1 MIKNIPL
8 NSAIVILIVGLIY
21 GQKYSSILDSRKTA
35 ITSAIEKVGPS
46 VACINVE
53 QAVSAYSS
61 QDPFFRY
68 FFPPEIYP
76 VKSSGSG
83 VVISPDGYVLTN
95 THVVEKAS
103 KITVTL
109 SGGETYDAEV
119 IGIDKTSDLAL
130 LRLEGKDFPYA
141 VLGNSDDL
149 IVGEWV
155 IALGNPFE
163 LFSISN
169 QPTASVGIISA
180 NHMDFGMQKES
191 GRVLQ
196 NMIQTDAAI
205 NPGNSG
211 GPLVN
216 SDGEVIGIN
225 TFIFTGS
232 NYNRGSIGIGFAIPI
247 NTAKRIAKELKISGS
262 IDRSFTTGLV
272 VQPLTRGLIR
282 HLNIPFRNGVIVV
295 HVDKNSAAQKAGI
308 SIGDIIVTAA
318 NKKVN
323 SPSDIRDIIAEK
335 DLRSG
340 DKIKFKVYRDNGY
353 IDVKLKL
360 GSYK

>member
-1 MIKNIPL
+1 MINSHTKVIVLMLYIAVNIFAQPNV
-8 NSAIVILIVGLIY
+8 NS
-21 GQKYSSILDSRKTA
+21 SRKTA
-35 ITSAIEKVGPS
+35 ITRAIEKVGPA
-46 VACINVE
+46 VACINV
-53 QAVSAYSS
+53 QQNVSAYTTS
-61 QDPFFRY
+61 DPFFRY

-76 VKSSGSG
+76 MKSSGSG

-95 THVVEKAS
+95 THVVENAS
-103 KITVTL
+103 KISVTL
-109 SGGETYDAEV
+109 SGGDEYDAEV
-119 IGIDKTSDLAL
+119 IGVDKTSDLAL
-130 LRLEGKDFPYA
+130 LLLNGNNFPFA
-141 VLGNSDDL
+141 EMGDSDDL
-149 IVGEWV
+149 IIGEWV

-163 LFSISN
+163 LFSVSN

-196 NMIQTDAAI
+196 NMMQTDAAI

-216 SDGEVIGIN
+216 TEGKVIGIN

-247 NTAKRIAKELKISGS
+247 NTAKRIAKELKTSGS

-272 VQPLTRGLIR
+272 VQPLTRSLIR
-282 HLNIPFRNGVIVV
+282 HLNIPFRDGVIVV
-295 HVDKNSAAQKAGI
+295 HVDKNSSAQKAGI
-308 SIGDIIVTAA
+308 AIGDIIITAA
-318 NKKVN
+318 GNKVN

-340 DKIKFKVYRDNGY
+340 DTIKFKIFRENAYLNIR
-353 IDVKLKL
+353 LKL
-360 GSYK
+360 GSYR

>member
-1 MIKNIPL
+1 MI
-8 NSAIVILIVGLIY
+8 NSHTKVIVLMLYIAVNLFAQPNVD
-21 GQKYSSILDSRKTA
+21 SSRKTA
-35 ITSAIEKVGPS
+35 ITRAIEKVGPA
-46 VACINVE
+46 VACINV
-53 QAVSAYSS
+53 QQNVSAYTTS
-61 QDPFFRY
+61 DPFFRY

-76 VKSSGSG
+76 MKSSGSG

-95 THVVEKAS
+95 THVVENAS
-103 KITVTL
+103 RISVTL
-109 SGGETYDAEV
+109 SGGDEYDAEV
-119 IGIDKTSDLAL
+119 IGVDKTSDLAL
-130 LRLEGKDFPYA
+130 LLLNGNNFPFA
-141 VLGNSDDL
+141 EMGDSDDL
-149 IVGEWV
+149 IIGEWV

-163 LFSISN
+163 LFSVSN

-216 SDGEVIGIN
+216 SEGRVIGIN

-247 NTAKRIAKELKISGS
+247 NTAKRIAKELKTSGS

-272 VQPLTRGLIR
+272 VQPLTRSMIR
-282 HLNIPFRNGVIVV
+282 HLKIPFRDGVIVV
-295 HVDKNSAAQKAGI
+295 HVDKNSSAQKAGI
-308 SIGDIIVTAA
+308 AIGDIIVTAA
-318 NKKVN
+318 GNKVN

-340 DKIKFKVYRDNGY
+340 DRIKFKIFRENAYLNIR
-353 IDVKLKL
+353 LKL
-360 GSYK
+360 GSYR

>member
-1 MIKNIPL
+1 MI
-8 NSAIVILIVGLIY
+8 NSHTKVIVLMLYIAVNLFAQPNVD
-21 GQKYSSILDSRKTA
+21 SSRKTA
-35 ITSAIEKVGPS
+35 ITRAIEKVGPA
-46 VACINVE
+46 VACINV
-53 QAVSAYSS
+53 QQNVSAYTTS
-61 QDPFFRY
+61 DPFFRY

-76 VKSSGSG
+76 MKSSGSG

-95 THVVEKAS
+95 THVVENAS
-103 KITVTL
+103 RISVTL
-109 SGGETYDAEV
+109 SGGDEYDAEV
-119 IGIDKTSDLAL
+119 IGVDKTSDLAL
-130 LRLEGKDFPYA
+130 LLLNGNNFPFA
-141 VLGNSDDL
+141 EMGDSDDL
-149 IVGEWV
+149 IIGEWV

-163 LFSISN
+163 LFSVSN

-216 SDGEVIGIN
+216 SEGRVIGIN

-247 NTAKRIAKELKISGS
+247 NTAKRIAKELKTSGS

-272 VQPLTRGLIR
+272 VQPLTRSMIR
-282 HLNIPFRNGVIVV
+282 HLKIPFRDGVIVV
-295 HVDKNSAAQKAGI
+295 HVDKNSSAQKAGI
-308 SIGDIIVTAA
+308 AIGDIIVTAA
-318 NKKVN
+318 GNKVN

-340 DKIKFKVYRDNGY
+340 DRIKFKIFRENAYLNIR
-353 IDVKLKL
+353 LKL
-360 GSYK
+360 ASYR

>member
-1 MIKNIPL
+1 MINSHTKVIVLMLYIAVNIFAQPNV
-8 NSAIVILIVGLIY
+8 NS
-21 GQKYSSILDSRKTA
+21 SRKTA
-35 ITSAIEKVGPS
+35 ITRAIEKVGPA
-46 VACINVE
+46 VACINV
-53 QAVSAYSS
+53 QQNVSAYTTS
-61 QDPFFRY
+61 DPFFRY

-76 VKSSGSG
+76 MKSSGSG

-95 THVVEKAS
+95 THVVENAS
-103 KITVTL
+103 KISVTL
-109 SGGETYDAEV
+109 SGGDEYDAEV
-119 IGIDKTSDLAL
+119 IGVDKTSDLAL
-130 LRLEGKDFPYA
+130 LLLNGNNFPFA
-141 VLGNSDDL
+141 EMGDSDDL
-149 IVGEWV
+149 IIGEWV

-163 LFSISN
+163 LFSVSN

-196 NMIQTDAAI
+196 NMMQTDAAI

-216 SDGEVIGIN
+216 TEGKVIGIN

-247 NTAKRIAKELKISGS
+247 NTAKRIAKELKTSGS

-272 VQPLTRGLIR
+272 VQPLTRSMIR
-282 HLNIPFRNGVIVV
+282 HLNIPFRDGVIVV
-295 HVDKNSAAQKAGI
+295 HVDKNSSAQKAGI
-308 SIGDIIVTAA
+308 AIGDIIVTAA
-318 NKKVN
+318 GNKVN

-340 DKIKFKVYRDNGY
+340 DTIKFKIFRDNAY
-353 IDVKLKL
+353 LNIRLKL
-360 GSYK
+360 GSYR

>member
-1 MIKNIPL
+1 MI
-8 NSAIVILIVGLIY
+8 NSHNKVIVLMLYIAVNLFAQPNVD
-21 GQKYSSILDSRKTA
+21 SSRKTA
-35 ITSAIEKVGPS
+35 ITRAIEKVGPA
-46 VACINVE
+46 VACINV
-53 QAVSAYSS
+53 QQNVSAYTTS
-61 QDPFFRY
+61 DPFFRY

-76 VKSSGSG
+76 MKSSGSG

-95 THVVEKAS
+95 THVVENAS
-103 KITVTL
+103 RISVTL
-109 SGGETYDAEV
+109 SGGDEYDAEV
-119 IGIDKTSDLAL
+119 IGVDKTSDLAL
-130 LRLEGKDFPYA
+130 LLLNGNNFPFA
-141 VLGNSDDL
+141 EMGDSDDL
-149 IVGEWV
+149 IIGEWV

-163 LFSISN
+163 LFSVSN

-216 SDGEVIGIN
+216 SEGRVIGIN

-247 NTAKRIAKELKISGS
+247 NTAKRIAKELKTSGS

-272 VQPLTRGLIR
+272 VQPLTRSMIR
-282 HLNIPFRNGVIVV
+282 HLKIPFRDGVIVV
-295 HVDKNSAAQKAGI
+295 HVDKNSSAHKAGI
-308 SIGDIIVTAA
+308 AIGDIIVTAA
-318 NKKVN
+318 GNKVN

-340 DKIKFKVYRDNGY
+340 DRIKFKIFRENAYLNIR
-353 IDVKLKL
+353 LKL
-360 GSYK
+360 GSYR

>member
-1 MIKNIPL
+1 MISSHTK
-8 NSAIVILIVGLIY
+8 VILLLLYIAVNLFA
-21 GQKYSSILDSRKTA
+21 QPNVDSSRKTA
-35 ITSAIEKVGPS
+35 ITRAIEKVGPA
-46 VACINVE
+46 VACINV
-53 QAVSAYSS
+53 QQNVSAYTTS
-61 QDPFFRY
+61 DPFFRY

-76 VKSSGSG
+76 MKSSGSG

-95 THVVEKAS
+95 THVVENAS
-103 KITVTL
+103 RISVTL
-109 SGGETYDAEV
+109 SGGDEYDAEV
-119 IGIDKTSDLAL
+119 IGVDKTSDLAL
-130 LRLEGKDFPYA
+130 LLLNGNNFPFA
-141 VLGNSDDL
+141 EMGDSDDL
-149 IVGEWV
+149 IIGEWV

-163 LFSISN
+163 LFSVSN

-216 SDGEVIGIN
+216 SEGRVIGIN

-247 NTAKRIAKELKISGS
+247 NTAKRIAKELKTSGS

-272 VQPLTRGLIR
+272 VQPLTRSMIR
-282 HLNIPFRNGVIVV
+282 HLKIPFRDGVIVV
-295 HVDKNSAAQKAGI
+295 HVDKNSSAQKAGI
-308 SIGDIIVTAA
+308 AIGDIIVTAA
-318 NKKVN
+318 GNKVN

-340 DKIKFKVYRDNGY
+340 DRIKFKIFRENAYLNIR
-353 IDVKLKL
+353 LKL
-360 GSYK
+360 GSYR

>member
-1 MIKNIPL
+1 MI
-8 NSAIVILIVGLIY
+8 NSHTKVIVLMLYIAVNLFAQPNVD
-21 GQKYSSILDSRKTA
+21 SSRKTA
-35 ITSAIEKVGPS
+35 ITRAIEKVGPA
-46 VACINVE
+46 VACINV
-53 QAVSAYSS
+53 QQNVSAYTTS
-61 QDPFFRY
+61 DPFFRY

-76 VKSSGSG
+76 MKSSGSG

-95 THVVEKAS
+95 THVVENAS
-103 KITVTL
+103 RISVTL
-109 SGGETYDAEV
+109 SGGDEYDAEV
-119 IGIDKTSDLAL
+119 IGVDKTSDLAL
-130 LRLEGKDFPYA
+130 LLLNGNNFPFA
-141 VLGNSDDL
+141 EMGDSDDL
-149 IVGEWV
+149 IIGEWV

-163 LFSISN
+163 LFSVSN

-216 SDGEVIGIN
+216 SEGRVIGIN

-247 NTAKRIAKELKISGS
+247 NTAKRIAKELKTSGS

-272 VQPLTRGLIR
+272 VQPLTRSMIR
-282 HLNIPFRNGVIVV
+282 HLKIPFRDGVIVV
-295 HVDKNSAAQKAGI
+295 HVDKNSSAQKAGI
-308 SIGDIIVTAA
+308 AIGDIIVTAA
-318 NKKVN
+318 GNKVN

-340 DKIKFKVYRDNGY
+340 DTIKFKIFRENAYLNIR
-353 IDVKLKL
+353 LKL
-360 GSYK
+360 GSYR

>member
-1 MIKNIPL
+1 MINSHTKVIVLMLYIAVNIFAQPNV
-8 NSAIVILIVGLIY
+8 NS
-21 GQKYSSILDSRKTA
+21 SRKTA
-35 ITSAIEKVGPS
+35 ITRAIEKVGPA
-46 VACINVE
+46 VACINV
-53 QAVSAYSS
+53 QQNVSAYTTS
-61 QDPFFRY
+61 DPFFRY

-76 VKSSGSG
+76 MKSSGSG

-95 THVVEKAS
+95 THVVENAS
-103 KITVTL
+103 KISVTL
-109 SGGETYDAEV
+109 SGGDEYDAEV
-119 IGIDKTSDLAL
+119 IGFDKTSDLAL
-130 LRLEGKDFPYA
+130 LLLNGNNFPFA
-141 VLGNSDDL
+141 EMGDSDDL
-149 IVGEWV
+149 IIGEWV

-163 LFSISN
+163 LFSVSN

-196 NMIQTDAAI
+196 NMMQTDAAI

-216 SDGEVIGIN
+216 TEGKVIGIN

-247 NTAKRIAKELKISGS
+247 NTAKRIAKELKTFGS

-272 VQPLTRGLIR
+272 VQPLTRSMIR
-282 HLNIPFRNGVIVV
+282 HLNIPFRDGVIVV
-295 HVDKNSAAQKAGI
+295 HVDKNSSAQKAGI
-308 SIGDIIVTAA
+308 AIGDIIVTAA
-318 NKKVN
+318 GNKVN

-340 DKIKFKVYRDNGY
+340 DTIKFKIFRENAYLNIR
-353 IDVKLKL
+353 LKL
-360 GSYK
+360 GSYR

>member
-1 MIKNIPL
+1 MIVKVFFFSTCL
-8 NSAIVILIVGLIY
+8 AVSLFS
-21 GQKYSSILDSRKTA
+21 QQSIDISRQTV
-35 ITSAIEKVGPS
+35 ITSAIKKVGPS
-46 VACINVE
+46 VACINV
-53 QAVSAYSS
+53 QKNVAYSMP
-61 QDPFFRY
+61 DPFFNY

-76 VKSSGSG
+76 MQSSGSG

-95 THVVEKAS
+95 THVVEDAS

-109 SGGETYDAEV
+109 SGGDEYDAEI
-119 IGIDKTSDLAL
+119 IGVDKTSDLAL
-130 LRLEGKDFPYA
+130 LLLDGNNFPFA
-141 VLGNSDDL
+141 KMGDSDDL
-149 IVGEWV
+149 IIGEWV

-180 NHMDFGMQKES
+180 NHMDFGVQKES

-216 SDGEVIGIN
+216 AKGEIIGIN

-232 NYNRGSIGIGFAIPI
+232 NYNKGSIGIGFAIPI
-247 NTAKRIAKELKISGS
+247 NAAKRIAEELKTSGS

-272 VQPLTRGLIR
+272 VQPLNRSMIR
-282 HLNIPFRNGVIVV
+282 YLNVPFRDGVIVV

-308 SIGDIIVTAA
+308 IIGDIIVTAA
-318 NKKVN
+318 GKKVN
-323 SPSDIRDIIAEK
+323 SPSDIRDSIAEK

-340 DKIKFKVYRDNGY
+340 DKLKLKVYRDNGY
-353 IDVKLKL
+353 INIRLKL
-360 GSYK
+360 GTYK

>member
-1 MIKNIPL
+1 MKDTNKKFISLVAFVTINFIFCQSNIET
-8 NSAIVILIVGLIY
+8 
-21 GQKYSSILDSRKTA
+21 SRRTA
-35 ITSAIEKVGPS
+35 ITRAIEKVGPS

-53 QAVSAYSS
+53 QNVSAFST

-76 VKSSGSG
+76 MKSSGSG

-95 THVVEKAS
+95 THVVENAS

-109 SGGETYDAEV
+109 SGGDEYDAEV
-119 IGIDKTSDLAL
+119 VGIDKTSDLAL
-130 LRLEGKDFPYA
+130 LLLNGDNFPYA
-141 VLGNSDDL
+141 DMGNSDDL
-149 IVGEWV
+149 IIGEWV

-169 QPTASVGIISA
+169 QPTASVGIVSA

-216 SDGEVIGIN
+216 SLGEVIGIN

-232 NYNRGSIGIGFAIPI
+232 NYSKGSIGIGFAIPI

-272 VQPLTRGLIR
+272 VQPLTRSMIR
-282 HLNIPFRNGVIVV
+282 HLNIPFRDGVIAV
-295 HVDKNSAAQKAGI
+295 HVDRNSAAQKAGI
-308 SIGDIIVTAA
+308 IIGDIIVTAA
-318 NKKVN
+318 GQKVN
-323 SPSDIRDIIAEK
+323 SPSNIRDIIAEK

-340 DKIKFKVYRDNGY
+340 DTIKLKVYRGDGY
-353 IDVKLKL
+353 INVKLKL
-360 GSYK
+360 GSYN

>member
-1 MIKNIPL
+1 MI
-8 NSAIVILIVGLIY
+8 NSHTKVIVLMLYIAVNLFAQPNVD
-21 GQKYSSILDSRKTA
+21 SSRKTA
-35 ITSAIEKVGPS
+35 ITRAIEKVGPA
-46 VACINVE
+46 VACINV
-53 QAVSAYSS
+53 QQNVSAYTTS
-61 QDPFFRY
+61 DPFFRY

-76 VKSSGSG
+76 MKSSGSG

-95 THVVEKAS
+95 THVVENAS
-103 KITVTL
+103 RISVTL
-109 SGGETYDAEV
+109 SGGDEYDAEV
-119 IGIDKTSDLAL
+119 IGGDKTSDLAL
-130 LRLEGKDFPYA
+130 LLLNGNNFPFA
-141 VLGNSDDL
+141 EMGDSDDL
-149 IVGEWV
+149 IIGEWV

-163 LFSISN
+163 LFSVSN

-216 SDGEVIGIN
+216 SEGRVIGIN

-247 NTAKRIAKELKISGS
+247 NTAKRIAKELKTSGS

-272 VQPLTRGLIR
+272 VQPLTRSMIR
-282 HLNIPFRNGVIVV
+282 HLKIPFRDGVIVV
-295 HVDKNSAAQKAGI
+295 HVDKNSSAQKAGI
-308 SIGDIIVTAA
+308 AIGDIIVTAA
-318 NKKVN
+318 GNKVN

-340 DKIKFKVYRDNGY
+340 DRIKFKIFREDAYLNIR
-353 IDVKLKL
+353 LKL
-360 GSYK
+360 GSYR

>member
-1 MIKNIPL
+1 MI
-8 NSAIVILIVGLIY
+8 NSHTKVIVLMLYIAVNLFAQPNVD
-21 GQKYSSILDSRKTA
+21 SSRKTA
-35 ITSAIEKVGPS
+35 ITRAIEKVGPA
-46 VACINVE
+46 VACINV
-53 QAVSAYSS
+53 QQNVSAYTTS
-61 QDPFFRY
+61 DPFFRY

-76 VKSSGSG
+76 MKSSGSG

-95 THVVEKAS
+95 THVVENAS
-103 KITVTL
+103 RISVTL
-109 SGGETYDAEV
+109 SGGDEYDAEV
-119 IGIDKTSDLAL
+119 IGVDKTSDLAL
-130 LRLEGKDFPYA
+130 LLLNGNNFPFA
-141 VLGNSDDL
+141 EMGDSDDL
-149 IVGEWV
+149 IIGEWV

-163 LFSISN
+163 LFSVSN

-216 SDGEVIGIN
+216 SEGKVIGIN

-247 NTAKRIAKELKISGS
+247 NTAKRIAKELKTSGS

-272 VQPLTRGLIR
+272 VQPLTRSMIR
-282 HLNIPFRNGVIVV
+282 HLKIPFRDGVIVV
-295 HVDKNSAAQKAGI
+295 HVDKNSSAQKAGI
-308 SIGDIIVTAA
+308 AIGDIIVTAA
-318 NKKVN
+318 GNKVN

-340 DKIKFKVYRDNGY
+340 DRIKFKIFRENAYLNIR
-353 IDVKLKL
+353 LKL
-360 GSYK
+360 GSYR

>member
-1 MIKNIPL
+1 MI
-8 NSAIVILIVGLIY
+8 NSHTKVIVLMLYIAVNLFSQPNVD
-21 GQKYSSILDSRKTA
+21 SSRKTA
-35 ITSAIEKVGPS
+35 ITRAIEKVGPA

-53 QAVSAYSS
+53 QNVSAYTTS
-61 QDPFFRY
+61 DPFFRY

-76 VKSSGSG
+76 MKSSGSG

-95 THVVEKAS
+95 THVIENAS
-103 KITVTL
+103 RISVTL
-109 SGGETYDAEV
+109 SGGDEYDAEV
-119 IGIDKTSDLAL
+119 IGVDKTSDLAL
-130 LRLEGKDFPYA
+130 LLLNGNNFPFA
-141 VLGNSDDL
+141 EMGDSDDL
-149 IVGEWV
+149 IIGEWV

-163 LFSISN
+163 LFSVSN

-216 SDGEVIGIN
+216 SEGRVIGIN

-247 NTAKRIAKELKISGS
+247 NTAKRIAKELKTSGS

-272 VQPLTRGLIR
+272 VQPLTRSMIR
-282 HLNIPFRNGVIVV
+282 HLKIPFRDGVIVV
-295 HVDKNSAAQKAGI
+295 HVDKNSSAQKAGI
-308 SIGDIIVTAA
+308 AIGDIIITAA
-318 NKKVN
+318 GNKVN

-340 DKIKFKVYRDNGY
+340 DRIKFKIFRENAYLNIR
-353 IDVKLKL
+353 LKL
-360 GSYK
+360 GSYR

>member
-1 MIKNIPL
+1 MI
-8 NSAIVILIVGLIY
+8 NSHTKVIVLLLYIAVNLFAQPNVD
-21 GQKYSSILDSRKTA
+21 SSRKTA
-35 ITSAIEKVGPS
+35 ITRAIEKVGPA
-46 VACINVE
+46 VACINV
-53 QAVSAYSS
+53 QQNVSAYTTS
-61 QDPFFRY
+61 DPFFRY

-76 VKSSGSG
+76 MKSSGSG

-95 THVVEKAS
+95 THVVENAS
-103 KITVTL
+103 RISVTL
-109 SGGETYDAEV
+109 SGGDEYDAEV
-119 IGIDKTSDLAL
+119 IGVDKTSDLAL
-130 LRLEGKDFPYA
+130 LLLNGNNFPFA
-141 VLGNSDDL
+141 EMGDSDDL
-149 IVGEWV
+149 IIGEWV

-163 LFSISN
+163 LFSVSN

-216 SDGEVIGIN
+216 SEGRVIGIN

-247 NTAKRIAKELKISGS
+247 NTAKRIAKELKTSGS

-272 VQPLTRGLIR
+272 VQPLTRSIIR
-282 HLNIPFRNGVIVV
+282 HLKIPFRDGVIVV
-295 HVDKNSAAQKAGI
+295 HVDKNSSAQKAGI
-308 SIGDIIVTAA
+308 AIGDIIVTAA
-318 NKKVN
+318 GNKVN

-340 DKIKFKVYRDNGY
+340 DRIKFKIFRENAYLNIR
-353 IDVKLKL
+353 LKL
-360 GSYK
+360 GSYR

>member
-1 MIKNIPL
+1 MLFNI
-8 NSAIVILIVGLIY
+8 AY
-21 GQKYSSILDSRKTA
+21 GQGGIESSRRTA
-35 ITSAIEKVGPS
+35 ITSAIEKVGPA

-53 QAVSAYSS
+53 QHVSAYSS

-76 VKSSGSG
+76 MKSSGSG

-109 SGGETYDAEV
+109 SGGEEYNAEV
-119 IGIDKTSDLAL
+119 VGIDKTSDLAL
-130 LRLEGKDFPYA
+130 LLLEGRDFPYA
-141 VLGNSDDL
+141 QLGDSDGL

-180 NHMDFGMQKES
+180 NHMDFGMQEES

-216 SDGEVIGIN
+216 SNGEVIGIN

-232 NYNRGSIGIGFAIPI
+232 NFNKGSIGIGFAIPI
-247 NTAKRIAKELKISGS
+247 NTAKRIAKELKTSGS

-272 VQPLTRGLIR
+272 VQLSLIHISEPTR
-282 HLNIPFRNGVIVV
+282 P
-295 HVDKNSAAQKAGI
+295 
-308 SIGDIIVTAA
+308 
-318 NKKVN
+318 
-323 SPSDIRDIIAEK
+323 
-335 DLRSG
+335 
-340 DKIKFKVYRDNGY
+340 Y
-353 IDVKLKL
+353 
-360 GSYK
+360 

>member
-1 MIKNIPL
+1 MINSHTKVIVLMLYIAVNIFAQPNV
-8 NSAIVILIVGLIY
+8 NS
-21 GQKYSSILDSRKTA
+21 SRKTA
-35 ITSAIEKVGPS
+35 ITRAIEKVGPA
-46 VACINVE
+46 VACINV
-53 QAVSAYSS
+53 QQNVSAYTTS
-61 QDPFFRY
+61 DPFFRY

-76 VKSSGSG
+76 MKSSGSG

-95 THVVEKAS
+95 THVVENAS
-103 KITVTL
+103 KISVTL
-109 SGGETYDAEV
+109 SGGDEYDAEV
-119 IGIDKTSDLAL
+119 IGFDKTSDLAL
-130 LRLEGKDFPYA
+130 LLLNGNNFPFA
-141 VLGNSDDL
+141 EMGDSDDL
-149 IVGEWV
+149 IIGEWV

-163 LFSISN
+163 LFSVSN

-196 NMIQTDAAI
+196 NMMQTDAAI

-216 SDGEVIGIN
+216 TEGKVIGIN

-247 NTAKRIAKELKISGS
+247 NTAKRIAKELKTSGS

-272 VQPLTRGLIR
+272 VQPLTRSMIR
-282 HLNIPFRNGVIVV
+282 HLNIPFRDGVIVV
-295 HVDKNSAAQKAGI
+295 HVDKNSSAQKAGI
-308 SIGDIIVTAA
+308 AIGDIIVTAA
-318 NKKVN
+318 GNKVN

-340 DKIKFKVYRDNGY
+340 DTIKFKIFRENAYLNIR
-353 IDVKLKL
+353 LKL
-360 GSYK
+360 GSYR

>member
-1 MIKNIPL
+1 MINSHTKVIVLMLYIAVNIFAQPNV
-8 NSAIVILIVGLIY
+8 NS
-21 GQKYSSILDSRKTA
+21 SRKTA
-35 ITSAIEKVGPS
+35 ITRAIEKVGPA
-46 VACINVE
+46 VACINV
-53 QAVSAYSS
+53 QQNVSAYTTS
-61 QDPFFRY
+61 DPFFRY

-76 VKSSGSG
+76 MKSSGSG

-95 THVVEKAS
+95 THVVENAS
-103 KITVTL
+103 KISVTL
-109 SGGETYDAEV
+109 SGGDEYDAEV
-119 IGIDKTSDLAL
+119 IGVDKTSDLAL
-130 LRLEGKDFPYA
+130 LLLNGNNFPFA
-141 VLGNSDDL
+141 EMGDSDDL
-149 IVGEWV
+149 IIGEWV

-163 LFSISN
+163 LFSVSN

-196 NMIQTDAAI
+196 NMMQTDAAI

-216 SDGEVIGIN
+216 TEGKVIGIN

-247 NTAKRIAKELKISGS
+247 NTAKRIAKELKTSGS

-272 VQPLTRGLIR
+272 VQPLTRSMIR
-282 HLNIPFRNGVIVV
+282 HLNIPFRDGVIVV
-295 HVDKNSAAQKAGI
+295 HVDKNSSAQKAGI
-308 SIGDIIVTAA
+308 AIGDIIVTAA
-318 NKKVN
+318 GNKVN

-340 DKIKFKVYRDNGY
+340 DTIKFKIFREDAYLNIR
-353 IDVKLKL
+353 LKL
-360 GSYK
+360 GSYR

>member
-1 MIKNIPL
+1 MI
-8 NSAIVILIVGLIY
+8 NSHTKVILLLLYIAVVLF
-21 GQKYSSILDSRKTA
+21 GQPNVDNSRKTA
-35 ITSAIEKVGPS
+35 ITRAIEKVGPA
-46 VACINVE
+46 VACINV
-53 QAVSAYSS
+53 QQNVSAYPTS
-61 QDPFFRY
+61 DPFFRY

-76 VKSSGSG
+76 MKSSGSG

-95 THVVEKAS
+95 THVVENAS
-103 KITVTL
+103 KISVTL
-109 SGGETYDAEV
+109 SGGDEYDAEV
-119 IGIDKTSDLAL
+119 VGVDKTSDLAL
-130 LRLEGKDFPYA
+130 LLLNGNNFPFSEM
-141 VLGNSDDL
+141 GDSDDL
-149 IVGEWV
+149 IIGEWV

-163 LFSISN
+163 LFSVSN

-216 SDGEVIGIN
+216 SEGKVIGIN

-247 NTAKRIAKELKISGS
+247 NTAKRIAKELKTSGS

-272 VQPLTRGLIR
+272 VQPLTRSLIR
-282 HLNIPFRNGVIVV
+282 HLNIPFRDGVIVV
-295 HVDKNSAAQKAGI
+295 HVDKNSSAQKAGI
-308 SIGDIIVTAA
+308 AIGDIIITAA
-318 NKKVN
+318 GNKVN
-323 SPSDIRDIIAEK
+323 LPSDIRDIITEK

-340 DKIKFKVYRDNGY
+340 DTIKFKIFRENAYLNIR
-353 IDVKLKL
+353 LKL
-360 GSYK
+360 GSYR

>member
-1 MIKNIPL
+1 MI
-8 NSAIVILIVGLIY
+8 NSHTKVIVLMLYIAVNLFAQPNVD
-21 GQKYSSILDSRKTA
+21 SSRKTA
-35 ITSAIEKVGPS
+35 ITRAIEKVGPA
-46 VACINVE
+46 VACINV
-53 QAVSAYSS
+53 QQNVSAYTTS
-61 QDPFFRY
+61 DPFFRY

-76 VKSSGSG
+76 MKSSGSG

-95 THVVEKAS
+95 THVVENAS
-103 KITVTL
+103 RISVTL
-109 SGGETYDAEV
+109 SGGDEYDAEV
-119 IGIDKTSDLAL
+119 IGVDKTSDLAL
-130 LRLEGKDFPYA
+130 LLLNGNNFPFA
-141 VLGNSDDL
+141 EMGDSDDL
-149 IVGEWV
+149 IIGEWV

-216 SDGEVIGIN
+216 SEGRVIGIN

-247 NTAKRIAKELKISGS
+247 NTAKRIAKELKTSGS

-272 VQPLTRGLIR
+272 VQPLTRSIIR
-282 HLNIPFRNGVIVV
+282 HLKIPFRDGVIVV
-295 HVDKNSAAQKAGI
+295 HVDKNSSAQKAGI
-308 SIGDIIVTAA
+308 AIGDIIVTAA
-318 NKKVN
+318 GNKVN

-340 DKIKFKVYRDNGY
+340 DRIKFKIFRENAYLNIR
-353 IDVKLKL
+353 LKL
-360 GSYK
+360 GSYR

>member
-1 MIKNIPL
+1 MI
-8 NSAIVILIVGLIY
+8 NSHTKVIVLMLYIAVNLFAQPNVD
-21 GQKYSSILDSRKTA
+21 SSRKTA
-35 ITSAIEKVGPS
+35 ITRAIEKVGPA
-46 VACINVE
+46 VACINV
-53 QAVSAYSS
+53 QQNVSAYTTS
-61 QDPFFRY
+61 DPFFRY

-76 VKSSGSG
+76 MKSSGSG

-95 THVVEKAS
+95 THVVENAS
-103 KITVTL
+103 KISVTL
-109 SGGETYDAEV
+109 SGGDEYDAEV
-119 IGIDKTSDLAL
+119 IGVDKTSDLAL
-130 LRLEGKDFPYA
+130 LLLNGNNFPFA
-141 VLGNSDDL
+141 EMGDSDDL
-149 IVGEWV
+149 IIGEWV

-163 LFSISN
+163 LFSVSN

-216 SDGEVIGIN
+216 SEGRVIGIN

-247 NTAKRIAKELKISGS
+247 NTAKRIAKELKTSGS

-272 VQPLTRGLIR
+272 VQPLTRSMIR
-282 HLNIPFRNGVIVV
+282 HLKIPFRDGVIVV
-295 HVDKNSAAQKAGI
+295 HVDKNSSAQKAGI
-308 SIGDIIVTAA
+308 AIGDIIITAA
-318 NKKVN
+318 GNKVN

-340 DKIKFKVYRDNGY
+340 DRIKFKIFRENAYLNIR
-353 IDVKLKL
+353 LKL
-360 GSYK
+360 GSYR

>member
-1 MIKNIPL
+1 MINSHTKVIVLMLYIAVNIFAQPNV
-8 NSAIVILIVGLIY
+8 NS
-21 GQKYSSILDSRKTA
+21 SRKTA
-35 ITSAIEKVGPS
+35 ITRAIEKVGPA
-46 VACINVE
+46 VACINV
-53 QAVSAYSS
+53 QQNVSAYTTS
-61 QDPFFRY
+61 DPFFRY

-76 VKSSGSG
+76 MKSSGSG

-95 THVVEKAS
+95 THVVENAS
-103 KITVTL
+103 KISVTL
-109 SGGETYDAEV
+109 SGGDENDAEV
-119 IGIDKTSDLAL
+119 IGFDKTSDLAL
-130 LRLEGKDFPYA
+130 LLLNGNNFPFA
-141 VLGNSDDL
+141 EMGDSDDL
-149 IVGEWV
+149 IIGEWV

-163 LFSISN
+163 LFSVSN

-196 NMIQTDAAI
+196 NMMQTDAAI

-216 SDGEVIGIN
+216 TEGKVIGIN

-247 NTAKRIAKELKISGS
+247 NTAKRIAKELKTSGS

-272 VQPLTRGLIR
+272 VQPLTRSMIR
-282 HLNIPFRNGVIVV
+282 HLNIPFRDGVIVV
-295 HVDKNSAAQKAGI
+295 HVDKNSSAQKAGI
-308 SIGDIIVTAA
+308 AIGDIIVTAA
-318 NKKVN
+318 GNKVN

-340 DKIKFKVYRDNGY
+340 DTIKFKIFRENAYLNIR
-353 IDVKLKL
+353 LKL
-360 GSYK
+360 GSYR

>member
-1 MIKNIPL
+1 MINSHTKVIVLMLYIAVNIFAQPNV
-8 NSAIVILIVGLIY
+8 NS
-21 GQKYSSILDSRKTA
+21 SRKTA
-35 ITSAIEKVGPS
+35 ITRAIEKVGPA
-46 VACINVE
+46 VACINV
-53 QAVSAYSS
+53 QQNVSAYTTS
-61 QDPFFRY
+61 DPFFRY

-76 VKSSGSG
+76 MKSSGSG

-95 THVVEKAS
+95 THVVENAS
-103 KITVTL
+103 KISVTL
-109 SGGETYDAEV
+109 SGGDEYDAEV
-119 IGIDKTSDLAL
+119 IGVDKTSDLAL
-130 LRLEGKDFPYA
+130 LLLNGNNFPFA
-141 VLGNSDDL
+141 EMGDSDDL
-149 IVGEWV
+149 IIGEWV

-163 LFSISN
+163 LFSVSN

-196 NMIQTDAAI
+196 NMMQTDAAI

-216 SDGEVIGIN
+216 SEGKVIGIN

-247 NTAKRIAKELKISGS
+247 NTAKRIAKELKTSGS

-272 VQPLTRGLIR
+272 VQPLTRSMIR
-282 HLNIPFRNGVIVV
+282 HLNIPFRDGVIVV
-295 HVDKNSAAQKAGI
+295 HVDKNSSAQKAGI
-308 SIGDIIVTAA
+308 AIGDIIITAA
-318 NKKVN
+318 GNKVN

-340 DKIKFKVYRDNGY
+340 DIIKFKIFRENAYLNIR
-353 IDVKLKL
+353 LKL
-360 GSYK
+360 GSYR

>member
-1 MIKNIPL
+1 MI
-8 NSAIVILIVGLIY
+8 NSHTKVIVLMLYIAVNLFAQPNVD
-21 GQKYSSILDSRKTA
+21 SSRKTA
-35 ITSAIEKVGPS
+35 ITRAIEKVGPA
-46 VACINVE
+46 VACINV
-53 QAVSAYSS
+53 QQNVSAYTTS
-61 QDPFFRY
+61 DPFFRY

-76 VKSSGSG
+76 MKSSGSG

-95 THVVEKAS
+95 THVVENAS
-103 KITVTL
+103 RISVTL
-109 SGGETYDAEV
+109 SGGDEYDAEV
-119 IGIDKTSDLAL
+119 IGVDKTSDLAL
-130 LRLEGKDFPYA
+130 LLLNGNNFPFA
-141 VLGNSDDL
+141 EMGDSDDL
-149 IVGEWV
+149 IIGEWV

-163 LFSISN
+163 LFSVSN

-216 SDGEVIGIN
+216 SEGRVIGIN

-247 NTAKRIAKELKISGS
+247 NTAKRIAKELKTSGS

-272 VQPLTRGLIR
+272 VQPLTRSIIR
-282 HLNIPFRNGVIVV
+282 HLKIPFRDGVIVV
-295 HVDKNSAAQKAGI
+295 HVDKNSSAHKAGI
-308 SIGDIIVTAA
+308 AIGDIIVTAA
-318 NKKVN
+318 GNKVN

-340 DKIKFKVYRDNGY
+340 DRIKFKIFRENAYLNIR
-353 IDVKLKL
+353 LKL
-360 GSYK
+360 GSYR

>member
-1 MIKNIPL
+1 MIVKVFLLVTCLIGSLFSQQNID
-8 NSAIVILIVGLIY
+8 I
-21 GQKYSSILDSRKTA
+21 SRETV
-35 ITSAIEKVGPS
+35 ITSAIKKVGPS
-46 VACINVE
+46 VACINV
-53 QAVSAYSS
+53 QKNVAYSMP
-61 QDPFFRY
+61 DPFFNY
-68 FFPPEIYP
+68 FFHPEIYP
-76 VKSSGSG
+76 MQSSGSG

-95 THVVEKAS
+95 THVVENAS
-103 KITVTL
+103 RITVTL
-109 SGGETYDAEV
+109 SGGDEYNAEV
-119 IGIDKTSDLAL
+119 IGVDKTSDLAL
-130 LRLEGKDFPYA
+130 LLLDGNNFPFA
-141 VLGNSDDL
+141 KMGDSDDL
-149 IVGEWV
+149 IIGEWV

-180 NHMDFGMQKES
+180 NHMDFGIQKES

-216 SDGEVIGIN
+216 AKGEIIGIN

-247 NTAKRIAKELKISGS
+247 NTAKRIAEELKTSGS
-262 IDRSFTTGLV
+262 IDRSFTTGLRV
-272 VQPLTRGLIR
+272 RPLNRSMIR
-282 HLNIPFRNGVIVV
+282 HLNVPFRDGVIVV

-308 SIGDIIVTAA
+308 IIGDIIVTAA
-318 NKKVN
+318 GKKVN
-323 SPSDIRDIIAEK
+323 SPSDIRDSIAEK

-340 DKIKFKVYRDNGY
+340 DKIKFRIYRDNGY
-353 IDVKLKL
+353 INIRLKL
-360 GSYK
+360 GTVK

>member
-1 MIKNIPL
+1 MI
-8 NSAIVILIVGLIY
+8 NSHTKVIVLMLYIAVNLFAQPNVD
-21 GQKYSSILDSRKTA
+21 SSRKTA
-35 ITSAIEKVGPS
+35 ITRAIEKVGPA
-46 VACINVE
+46 VACINV
-53 QAVSAYSS
+53 QQNVSAYTTS
-61 QDPFFRY
+61 DPFFRY

-76 VKSSGSG
+76 MKSSGSG

-95 THVVEKAS
+95 THVVENAS
-103 KITVTL
+103 RISVTL
-109 SGGETYDAEV
+109 SGGDEYDAEV
-119 IGIDKTSDLAL
+119 IGVDKTSDLAL
-130 LRLEGKDFPYA
+130 LLLNGNNFPFA
-141 VLGNSDDL
+141 EMGDSDDL
-149 IVGEWV
+149 IIGEWV

-163 LFSISN
+163 LFSVSN

-180 NHMDFGMQKES
+180 NHMDFGMQRES

-216 SDGEVIGIN
+216 SEGRVIGIN

-247 NTAKRIAKELKISGS
+247 NTAKRIAKELKTSGS

-272 VQPLTRGLIR
+272 VQPLTRSMIR
-282 HLNIPFRNGVIVV
+282 HLNIPFRDGVIVV
-295 HVDKNSAAQKAGI
+295 HVDKNSSAQKAGI
-308 SIGDIIVTAA
+308 AIGDIIVTAA
-318 NKKVN
+318 GNKVN

-340 DKIKFKVYRDNGY
+340 DRIKLKIYRDNAY
-353 IDVKLKL
+353 LNIRLKL
-360 GSYK
+360 GSYR

>member
-1 MIKNIPL
+1 MYKNTKRI
-8 NSAIVILIVGLIY
+8 IVGLVFIICCALS
-21 GQKYSSILDSRKTA
+21 QQLINESRKTA
-35 ITSAIEKVGPS
+35 ITKAIEVVGPA

-53 QAVSAYSS
+53 QNVSAYSS

-76 VKSSGSG
+76 MKSSGSG

-109 SGGETYDAEV
+109 SGGDEYNAEV
-119 IGIDKTSDLAL
+119 VGIDKTSDLAL
-130 LRLEGKDFPYA
+130 LLLDGKDFPFV
-141 VLGNSDDL
+141 VLGDSDDL

-216 SDGEVIGIN
+216 ANGEVIGIN

-232 NYNRGSIGIGFAIPI
+232 NQNRGSIGIGFAIPI
-247 NTAKRIAKELKISGS
+247 NAAKRIAKELKISGS

-272 VQPLTRGLIR
+272 VQPITRSMIR
-282 HLNIPFRNGVIVV
+282 HLNIPFRDGVIVV
-295 HVDKNSAAQKAGI
+295 HVDKNSSAQKAGI
-308 SIGDIIVTAA
+308 AIGDIIVTAA

-323 SPSDIRDIIAEK
+323 SPSDIRDIITEK

-340 DKIKFKVYRDNGY
+340 DRIAFKIYRDGVYLN
-353 IDVKLKL
+353 IKLRL
-360 GSYK
+360 GTYK

>member
-1 MIKNIPL
+1 MINSNTKVIVLMLYIAVNIFAQPNV
-8 NSAIVILIVGLIY
+8 NS
-21 GQKYSSILDSRKTA
+21 SRKTA
-35 ITSAIEKVGPS
+35 ITRAIEKVGPA
-46 VACINVE
+46 VACINV
-53 QAVSAYSS
+53 QQNVSAYTTS
-61 QDPFFRY
+61 DPFFRY

-76 VKSSGSG
+76 MKSSGSG

-95 THVVEKAS
+95 THVVENAS
-103 KITVTL
+103 KISVTL
-109 SGGETYDAEV
+109 SGGDEYDAEV
-119 IGIDKTSDLAL
+119 IGVDKTSDLAL
-130 LRLEGKDFPYA
+130 LLLNGNNFPFA
-141 VLGNSDDL
+141 EMGDSDDL
-149 IVGEWV
+149 IIGEWV

-163 LFSISN
+163 LFSVSN

-196 NMIQTDAAI
+196 NMMQTDAAI

-216 SDGEVIGIN
+216 SEGKVIGIN

-247 NTAKRIAKELKISGS
+247 NTAKRIAKELKTSGS

-272 VQPLTRGLIR
+272 VQPLTRSMIR
-282 HLNIPFRNGVIVV
+282 HLNIPFRDGVIVV
-295 HVDKNSAAQKAGI
+295 HVDKNSSAQKAGI
-308 SIGDIIVTAA
+308 AIGDIIVTAA
-318 NKKVN
+318 GDKVN

-340 DKIKFKVYRDNGY
+340 DTIKFKIFRENAYLNIR
-353 IDVKLKL
+353 LKL
-360 GSYK
+360 GSYR

>member
-1 MIKNIPL
+1 MI
-8 NSAIVILIVGLIY
+8 NSHTKVIVLLLYIAVNLFAQPNVD
-21 GQKYSSILDSRKTA
+21 SSRKTA
-35 ITSAIEKVGPS
+35 ITRAIEKVGPA
-46 VACINVE
+46 VACINV
-53 QAVSAYSS
+53 QQNVSAYTTS
-61 QDPFFRY
+61 DPFFRY

-76 VKSSGSG
+76 MKSSGSG

-95 THVVEKAS
+95 THVVENAS
-103 KITVTL
+103 KISVTL
-109 SGGETYDAEV
+109 SGGDEYDAEV
-119 IGIDKTSDLAL
+119 IGVDKTSDLAL
-130 LRLEGKDFPYA
+130 LLLDGKNFPF
-141 VLGNSDDL
+141 VEMGDSDDL
-149 IVGEWV
+149 IIGEWV

-163 LFSISN
+163 LFSVSN

-216 SDGEVIGIN
+216 SEGKVIGIN

-247 NTAKRIAKELKISGS
+247 NTAKRIAKELKTSGS

-272 VQPLTRGLIR
+272 VQPLTRSMIR
-282 HLNIPFRNGVIVV
+282 HLKIPFRDGVIVV
-295 HVDKNSAAQKAGI
+295 HVDKNSSAQKAGI
-308 SIGDIIVTAA
+308 AIGDIIVTAA
-318 NKKVN
+318 GNKVN

-340 DKIKFKVYRDNGY
+340 DRIKFKIFRENAYLNIR
-353 IDVKLKL
+353 LKL
-360 GSYK
+360 GSYR

>member
-1 MIKNIPL
+1 MINFFSPYKFILLMLFNI
-8 NSAIVILIVGLIY
+8 AY
-21 GQKYSSILDSRKTA
+21 GQGGIESSRRTA
-35 ITSAIEKVGPS
+35 ITSAIEKVGPA

-53 QAVSAYSS
+53 QHVSAYSS

-76 VKSSGSG
+76 MKSSGSG

-109 SGGETYDAEV
+109 SGGEEYNAEV
-119 IGIDKTSDLAL
+119 VGIDKTSDLAL
-130 LRLEGKDFPYA
+130 LLLEGRDFPYA
-141 VLGNSDDL
+141 QLGDSDGL

-180 NHMDFGMQKES
+180 NHMDFGMQEES

-216 SDGEVIGIN
+216 SNGEVIGIN

-232 NYNRGSIGIGFAIPI
+232 NFNKGSIGIGFAIPI
-247 NTAKRIAKELKISGS
+247 NTAKRIAKELKTSGS

-272 VQPLTRGLIR
+272 VQPITRSMIR
-282 HLNIPFRNGVIVV
+282 HLDIPFRDGVIVV
-295 HVDKNSAAQKAGI
+295 HVDKNSPAQKAGI

-323 SPSDIRDIIAEK
+323 SPSDIRNIIAEK

-340 DKIKFKVYRDNGY
+340 DKIKFRIYRENKY
-353 IDVKLKL
+353 LNIKLRL
-360 GSYK
+360 GTYR

>member
-1 MIKNIPL
+1 MISSHTK
-8 NSAIVILIVGLIY
+8 VILLLLYIAVALP
-21 GQKYSSILDSRKTA
+21 GQPNVDNSRTTA
-35 ITSAIEKVGPS
+35 ITRAIEKVGPA
-46 VACINVE
+46 VACINV
-53 QAVSAYSS
+53 QQNVSAYSTS
-61 QDPFFRY
+61 DPFFRY

-76 VKSSGSG
+76 MKSSGSG
-83 VVISPDGYVLTN
+83 VVISPVGYVLTN
-95 THVVEKAS
+95 THVVENAS
-103 KITVTL
+103 KISVTL
-109 SGGETYDAEV
+109 SGGDEYDAEV
-119 IGIDKTSDLAL
+119 IGVDKTSDLAL
-130 LRLEGKDFPYA
+130 LLLDGNNFPF
-141 VLGNSDDL
+141 VEMGDSDDL
-149 IVGEWV
+149 IIGEWV

-163 LFSISN
+163 LFSVSN

-216 SDGEVIGIN
+216 SEGKVIGIN

-247 NTAKRIAKELKISGS
+247 NTAKRIAKELKTSGS

-272 VQPLTRGLIR
+272 VQPLTRSLIR
-282 HLNIPFRNGVIVV
+282 HLNIPFRDGVIVV
-295 HVDKNSAAQKAGI
+295 HVDKNSSAQKAGI
-308 SIGDIIVTAA
+308 AIGDIIITAA
-318 NKKVN
+318 GDKVN

-340 DKIKFKVYRDNGY
+340 DTIKFKIFRENAYLNIR
-353 IDVKLKL
+353 LKL
-360 GSYK
+360 GSYR

>member
-1 MIKNIPL
+1 MI
-8 NSAIVILIVGLIY
+8 NSHTKVIVLLLYIAVNLFAQPNVD
-21 GQKYSSILDSRKTA
+21 SSRKTA
-35 ITSAIEKVGPS
+35 ITRAIEKVGPA
-46 VACINVE
+46 VACINV
-53 QAVSAYSS
+53 QQNVSAYTTS
-61 QDPFFRY
+61 DPFFRY

-76 VKSSGSG
+76 MKSSGSG

-95 THVVEKAS
+95 THVVENAS
-103 KITVTL
+103 RISVTL
-109 SGGETYDAEV
+109 SGGDEYDAEV
-119 IGIDKTSDLAL
+119 IGVDKTSDLAL
-130 LRLEGKDFPYA
+130 LLLNGNNFPFA
-141 VLGNSDDL
+141 EMGDSDDL
-149 IVGEWV
+149 IIGEWV

-163 LFSISN
+163 LFSVSN

-216 SDGEVIGIN
+216 SEGRVIGIN

-247 NTAKRIAKELKISGS
+247 NTAKRIAKELKTSGS

-272 VQPLTRGLIR
+272 VQPLTRSMIR
-282 HLNIPFRNGVIVV
+282 HLKIPFRDGVIVV
-295 HVDKNSAAQKAGI
+295 HVDKNSSAHKAGI
-308 SIGDIIVTAA
+308 AIGDIIVTAA
-318 NKKVN
+318 GNKVN

-340 DKIKFKVYRDNGY
+340 DRIKFKIFRENAYLNIR
-353 IDVKLKL
+353 LKL
-360 GSYK
+360 GSYR

>member
-1 MIKNIPL
+1 MINRASKLILLSTYL
-8 NSAIVILIVGLIY
+8 NALVF
-21 GQKYSSILDSRKTA
+21 GQQSIDSSRETA
-35 ITSAIEKVGPS
+35 ITSAIQKVGPS
-46 VACINVE
+46 VACINV
-53 QAVSAYSS
+53 QKNVAYSS
-61 QDPFFRY
+61 PDPFFNY

-76 VKSSGSG
+76 MQSSGSG

-95 THVVEKAS
+95 THVVENAS

-109 SGGETYDAEV
+109 SGGDEYDAEI
-119 IGIDKTSDLAL
+119 IGVDKTSDLAL
-130 LRLEGKDFPYA
+130 LLLDGSSFPFA
-141 VLGNSDDL
+141 EMGDSDDL
-149 IVGEWV
+149 IIGEWV

-169 QPTASVGIISA
+169 QPTASVGIVSA

-216 SDGEVIGIN
+216 AKGEIIGIN

-247 NTAKRIAKELKISGS
+247 NAAKRIAKELKTSGS

-272 VQPLTRGLIR
+272 VQPLTRSMVR
-282 HLNIPFRNGVIVV
+282 HLNIPFRDGVIIV
-295 HVDKNSAAQKAGI
+295 HVDKNSAAQKAGMT
-308 SIGDIIVTAA
+308 IGDIIITAA
-318 NKKVN
+318 GEKVN

-340 DKIKFKVYRDNGY
+340 DKIKFKIYRENGY
-353 IDVKLKL
+353 HNIRLKL
-360 GSYK
+360 GAYR